1 MTSASSTV
9 PPPEEIIERILAVA
23 ETEEPGTP
31 EAIDHTFHT
40 VGMPEAPTL
49 RKLLLRSRS
58 LLFPK
63 TEVTVWGT
71 AHTYSAG
78 TSDENDLIRF
88 CRLYPECIPIVG
100 IEYAWHRE
108 KQSWCYWNHT
118 FDEFFEFYPDDA
130 AMLHAAF
137 EHLTPGH

>member
-1 MTSASSTV
+1 MTPMTSASSTV

-49 RKLLLRSRS
+49 RDLLLRSRT
-58 LLFPK
+58 LHFPK
-63 TEVTVWGT
+63 YDMTLWGLG
-71 AHTYSAG
+71 HT
-78 TSDENDLIRF
+78 DNDGYDIINF
-88 CRLYPECIPIVG
+88 SRLYPECIPIVG
-100 IEYAWHRE
+100 SEYAWHRE

-118 FDEFFEFYPDDA
+118 FDEFFEFYPDDTTL
-130 AMLHAAF
+130 LHEAF
-137 EHLTPGH
+137 TRYEPRY

>member
-1 MTSASSTV
+1 MTPMTSASSTV

-49 RKLLLRSRS
+49 RELLLRSRS
-58 LLFPK
+58 LRFPK
-63 TEVTVWGT
+63 NEMKVWGLGDT
-71 AHTYSAG
+71 DNDGY
-78 TSDENDLIRF
+78 DLITF
-88 CRLYPECIPIVG
+88 CDLYPECIPIVD
-100 IEYAWHRE
+100 IQYAWHRE
-108 KQSWCYWNHT
+108 KQVWCHWNHT

-130 AMLHAAF
+130 TMLHAAF
-137 EHLTPGH
+137 THLAAGY